1 MKIVAHELGGRA
13 DREVG
18 LLLFFFRALIYGGAG
33 GGGDMTALTMMP
45 TSISSSAISMEAP
58 LWLFSFL
65 RIACIFGTCLFVDLR
80 FNGLAA
86 CCGIFPNGVKSEFG
100 LILHCHKVYDALN

>member
-1 MKIVAHELGGRA
+1 M
-13 DREVG
+13 
-18 LLLFFFRALIYGGAG
+18 
-33 GGGDMTALTMMP
+33 MTALTMMP

-100 LILHCHKVYDALN
+100 LILHCHRIYDALD